1 MQIHPGVFIVKGVHH
16 ICDEAAGRVRESK
29 QHQVSQVKS
38 SEHPSLPGYYI
49 RTSGVL
55 HRHRGVNIELCPSSS
70 ALSAGVVCLAAWE
83 GIDSSGA

>member
-1 MQIHPGVFIVKGVHH
+1 MEIHPGVFIVKGVHH
-16 ICDEAAGRVRESK
+16 ICDEAGGRVRESK
-29 QHQVSQVKS
+29 QQESQVST
-38 SEHPSLPGYYI
+38 LPFPGII